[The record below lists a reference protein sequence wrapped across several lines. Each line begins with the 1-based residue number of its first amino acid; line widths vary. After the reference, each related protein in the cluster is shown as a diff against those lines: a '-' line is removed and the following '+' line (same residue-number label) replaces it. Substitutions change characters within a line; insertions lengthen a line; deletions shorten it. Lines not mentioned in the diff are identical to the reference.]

1 MPDDPFENLGAAE
14 QSEANALG
22 EAIESGLVRSR
33 KSQLVLAATALIC
46 VGQAP
51 AQSIADVELPDTPG
65 LYAVIETSMGRMV
78 ALLYDDIA
86 PLTVQNFVD
95 LARGTKATLD
105 KKGRKV
111 QRPYYDGLT
120 FHRVIKGFMIQTGD
134 VKGNG
139 AGDCGIPNIR
149 DEMSSKVS
157 FDNPGTLGM
166 ANIGRPNSG
175 ACQFF
180 ITVGRASRLDGKHTI
195 FGQVLLGLE
204 VAVAISAV
212 PTDAQDRPK
221 APVTIVSISI
231 HSKH

>member
-1 MPDDPFENLGAAE
+1 
-14 QSEANALG
+14 
-22 EAIESGLVRSR
+22 VRSR
-33 KSQLVLAATALIC
+33 KSDLILAATALIC
-46 VGQAP
+46 VSQAQ
-51 AQSIADVELPDTPG
+51 AQSVADAELPDPPG

-86 PLTVQNFVD
+86 PLTVQNFID

-105 KKGRKV
+105 KKGRRV
-111 QRPYYDGLT
+111 QRPYYNGLT
-120 FHRVIKGFMIQTGD
+120 FHRVIKGFVIQTGD

-149 DEMSSKVS
+149 DEMSSKIS

-166 ANIGRPNSG
+166 ANTGGPNTG

-195 FGQVLLGLE
+195 FGQVLLGLD

-212 PTDAQDRPK
+212 PTDSQDHPK
-221 APVTIVSISI
+221 APVTIVGLSIQ
-231 HSKH
+231 SKH

>member
-1 MPDDPFENLGAAE
+1 MF
-14 QSEANALG
+14 
-22 EAIESGLVRSR
+22 VR
-33 KSQLVLAATALIC
+33 
-46 VGQAP
+46 QAP
-51 AQSIADVELPDTPG
+51 AQSTSDIELPNTPG
-65 LYAVIETSMGRMV
+65 LYAVIETSMGRIV

-105 KKGRKV
+105 KKGKRV
-111 QRPYYDGLT
+111 QRPYYNGLT

-134 VKGNG
+134 VKGTG

-149 DEMSSKVS
+149 DEFSNKVS

-166 ANIGRPNSG
+166 ANTGRPNTG

-180 ITVGRASRLDGKHTI
+180 ITVGRESRLDGKHTI
-195 FGQVLLGLE
+195 FGQVMLGQE
-204 VAVAISAV
+204 VAVAISEV

-221 APVTIVSISI
+221 TPVTISGVTIMRR
-231 HSKH
+231 